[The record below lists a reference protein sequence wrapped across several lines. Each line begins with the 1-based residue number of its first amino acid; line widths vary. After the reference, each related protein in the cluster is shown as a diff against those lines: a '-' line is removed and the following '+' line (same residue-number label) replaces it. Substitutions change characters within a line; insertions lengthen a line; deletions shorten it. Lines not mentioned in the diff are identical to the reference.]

1 MKTCVLFLLVV
12 GSVYSAPVEQGGIQ
26 PGSCE
31 DPSAVSA
38 SHLAL
43 SKINLDRVDGYVFS
57 LHQLSNVHL
66 DRHGENGVVY
76 YLTLDV
82 VETNCSVISRRDWKK
97 CEARPETQMPV
108 YGQCKAAIYIN
119 KPHRVVRLYKY
130 DCVIRPVPA
139 ARVTEICPDCPTFI
153 SFGSEQVQKTVSR
166 SLEKFNNESGLNN
179 HFALLKI
186 LRASAG
192 MAMDMY
198 YNVEYTIQET
208 VCGKYKQPPAG
219 EKCPIMTCE
228 FSHKG
233 FCKASLINTPAAD
246 EDISVE
252 CEIYEQ
258 EAAER
263 EKVQHLLGDA
273 TDHPHND
280 THRHEHGKGHDHD
293 KEHGKGHSR
302 GHGHRHGQGGSHE
315 HGQGGGH
322 GHGQGGSRGHGHHG
336 GSHERGQGG
345 GRGHGHHNRSH
356 EHGHGRGQWRG
367 HLRLSEHDHI
377 HDHTKDHS
385 HHDVPHPDGSKHHH
399 THDHKPGSAYRHGH
413 AHSHDHGIDGDH
425 DHVHAYHAKAQNH
438 TGGFPNQHHNYT
450 HPAGTHTHDH
460 DHEHALDHEHNHAH
474 LHEHEHHH
482 HHHLHEHETE
492 QHDEPEGLI
501 RTLPA
506 IDQPM
511 ILPSF
516 PDVPAAGPEVGVTLP
531 LKPDPSIPGQTE
543 PTILPFPTSRSAE
556 CANPAEG
563 KSLVN
568 KLFLED
574 PLFKPAA

>member
-1 MKTCVLFLLVV
+1 
-12 GSVYSAPVEQGGIQ
+12 
-26 PGSCE
+26 
-31 DPSAVSA
+31 
-38 SHLAL
+38 
-43 SKINLDRVDGYVFS
+43 
-57 LHQLSNVHL
+57 
-66 DRHGENGVVY
+66 
-76 YLTLDV
+76 
-82 VETNCSVISRRDWKK
+82 
-97 CEARPETQMPV
+97 MPV

-302 GHGHRHGQGGSHE
+302 GHGHRH
-315 HGQGGGH
+315 
-322 GHGQGGSRGHGHHG
+322 
-336 GSHERGQGG
+336 GQGG

>member
-82 VETNCSVISRRDWKK
+82 VETNCSVLSRRDWKQ

-130 DCVIRPVPA
+130 NCVIRPVPA

-153 SFGSEQVQKTVSR
+153 SFGTEQVQKTVSR

-208 VCGKYKQPPAG
+208 VCGKFKQSPAG

-228 FSHKG
+228 FSLQMRFSNVPHDTNLD
-233 FCKASLINTPAAD
+233 FLDFP
-246 EDISVE
+246 
-252 CEIYEQ
+252 Q
-258 EAAER
+258 AAER

-302 GHGHRHGQGGSHE
+302 GHGHRHGQGRSHE
-315 HGQGGGH
+315 HGQGR
-322 GHGQGGSRGHGHHG
+322 RGEHGHHG
-336 GSHERGQGG
+336 GSHEHGQGR
-345 GRGHGHHNRSH
+345 GRGHGHHNRSR
-356 EHGHGRGQWRG
+356 EHGHHG
-367 HLRLSEHDHI
+367 
-377 HDHTKDHS
+377 
-385 HHDVPHPDGSKHHH
+385 GS
-399 THDHKPGSAYRHGH
+399 
-413 AHSHDHGIDGDH
+413 
-425 DHVHAYHAKAQNH
+425 
-438 TGGFPNQHHNYT
+438 
-450 HPAGTHTHDH
+450 HDH
-460 DHEHALDHEHNHAH
+460 DHEHNHTH

-482 HHHLHEHETE
+482 HHHLHEHQTK
-492 QHDEPEGLI
+492 QHKPEGLI

-516 PDVPAAGPEVGVTLP
+516 PDVPAGGPEVGVTLP

-556 CANPAEG
+556 CANPTEG